1 LFNISFARVKIERA
15 KILKSVIKRLYNW
28 FNRWESEGMIGLYNK
43 PGRGCKPTFNLAQ
56 KRKKIREWTKQ
67 EPKQLKQVLQKVKK
81 EWGIKV
87 STKTIQ
93 RILKNAF
100 HELASHASRC

>member
-1 LFNISFARVKIERA
+1 
-15 KILKSVIKRLYNW
+15 
-28 FNRWESEGMIGLYNK
+28 MIGLYNK

-56 KRKKIREWTKQ
+56 KKKIREWQTRTKTI
-67 EPKQLKQVLQKVKK
+67 KKQVLQKVKK

-93 RILKNAF
+93 RILKMLSMSW
-100 HELASHASRC
+100 HRMSRC

>member
-1 LFNISFARVKIERA
+1 
-15 KILKSVIKRLYNW
+15 
-28 FNRWESEGMIGLYNK
+28 MIGLYNK

-56 KRKKIREWTKQ
+56 KEKIREWTKQ

-93 RILKNAF
+93 RILKMLSMSWHRMRRGVEESQTLENTSIKR
-100 HELASHASRC
+100 HN

>member
-1 LFNISFARVKIERA
+1 
-15 KILKSVIKRLYNW
+15 
-28 FNRWESEGMIGLYNK
+28 MIGLYNK
-43 PGRGCKPTFNLAQ
+43 PGRGCKPTFNLA
-56 KRKKIREWTKQ
+56 KKKKIREWTKQ

-93 RILKNAF
+93 RILKMLSMSWHRMRRGVRGEPNWRVRA
-100 HELASHASRC
+100 